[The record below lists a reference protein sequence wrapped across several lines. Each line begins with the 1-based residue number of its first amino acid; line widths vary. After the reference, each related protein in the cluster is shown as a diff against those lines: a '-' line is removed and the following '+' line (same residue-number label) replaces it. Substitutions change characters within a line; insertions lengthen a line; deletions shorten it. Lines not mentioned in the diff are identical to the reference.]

1 MVKVFF
7 AAAAAW
13 WLFRRKQYPVGRFTQ
28 NWIENWCWLVYWKGA
43 IEDLW
48 QVENCGWGKR
58 EGKNEINIDEGLKL
72 GWKDWF
78 QEGCLKVEF
87 STEVSSVSERMKLI
101 LQQGVNNIRS
111 TKCFLKMIQSSSSF
125 FVTRIKPFHG
135 DVLWFDKYRILQS
148 FLDF

>member
-1 MVKVFF
+1 M
-7 AAAAAW
+7 
-13 WLFRRKQYPVGRFTQ
+13 
-28 NWIENWCWLVYWKGA
+28 YWKGA
-43 IEDLW
+43 IEGRW
-48 QVENCGWGKR
+48 KTAGGEKEKR
-58 EGKNEINIDEGLKL
+58 KNEINIDEGLKL

-78 QEGCLKVEF
+78 QEGCLKVK
-87 STEVSSVSERMKLI
+87 VSSVSERMKLI
-101 LQQGVNNIRS
+101 LQQGVNKIRS